1 MKKIIF
7 SFFIFTCST
16 VFSFSAEKGI
26 DFAGMPYEIISDEYN
41 AAVPDGYFAL
51 IGNVYDANTKKPVAD
66 AGITN
71 YVENQSTLSSTT
83 TDAFGYFK
91 MIFSITD
98 SSIYCYKLDL
108 NEVVLTGPFKNR
120 HVIKVKFYLQVQPAV
135 AFKPVIYAYNA
146 ASTVSF
152 NLKPIGGFTFTY
164 PKSNGM
170 WNVKTNSDGTL
181 TDISTGK
188 NYPYIFW
195 EGLTE
200 NLKFKTSENK
210 LNGYLIKTD
219 TCVQFLENI
228 LNQHGLNEKEST
240 DFITFWG
247 PKFAEKDFAL
257 IQFLSTENYSE
268 SIAELNISPKPN
280 ALLRLYMFFMPL
292 DFPELNIELV
302 EPKIKSFNRNGF
314 TVVEWGGSILQQP
327 QLIN

>member
-1 MKKIIF
+1 MKKIVF
-7 SFFIFTCST
+7 AFWIFTCST
-16 VFSFSAEKGI
+16 VFSFSAEKEI
-26 DFAGMPYEIISDEYN
+26 DFAVSPYEIISDEYN

-51 IGNVYDANTKKPVAD
+51 IGNVYDSNTKKPVAD

-71 YVENQSTLSSTT
+71 YVENQSKLSSTT
-83 TDAFGYFK
+83 TDSFGYFK

-98 SSIYCYKLDL
+98 SAIYCYKLDL

-120 HVIKVKFYLQVQPAV
+120 HVIKVKIYLEVQTAV
-135 AFKPVIYAYNA
+135 AFKPVVYAYNA
-146 ASTVSF
+146 ASTILF

-170 WNVKTNSDGTL
+170 WNVKTNNDGTL
-181 TDISTGK
+181 TDLSTGK

-195 EGLTE
+195 EGMTE
-200 NLKFKTSENK
+200 NLKFKISENK
-210 LNGYLIKTD
+210 LSGYLIKTD
-219 TCVQFLENI
+219 TCLQFLENV
-228 LNQHGLNEKEST
+228 LTQYGLNEKEST

-247 PKFAEKDFAL
+247 PRISKKDFAL

-268 SIAELNISPKPN
+268 SIAELSITPKPD

-292 DFPELNIELV
+292 DFSELNIEIV
-302 EPKIKSFNRNGF
+302 EPKIETFKRNGF
-314 TVVEWGGSILQQP
+314 TVVEWGGSILHQN